1 LPESFKAPEEL
12 VAKFNEYAVRVAA
25 DESRKLSL
33 PSAPEAYKTELPA
46 DFKAPEGVKYEFK
59 ADDPLLAQARTIA
72 HELGI
77 PQEGFSKLLGLYA
90 GSQVASAQE
99 VTTARN
105 AEIAKLGA
113 TGPARVDA
121 VTTVFKGLL
130 GDADG
135 TLIASRMFTAR
146 DVEVMEKLVSRITSQ
161 GSASFKG
168 TGREA
173 PTPQGRVTD
182 EQYKAMSPAQRL
194 DYARKFDQSQFTNGR
209 AA

>member
-1 LPESFKAPEEL
+1 L
-12 VAKFNEYAVRVAA
+12 NEIIVRDAA
-25 DESRKLSL
+25 NQSKRLSL
-33 PSAPEAYKTELPA
+33 PEKADAYRVELPA

-59 ADDPLLAQARTIA
+59 ADDPLLAQARNIA

-90 GSQVASAQE
+90 GAQVASQQE

-121 VTTVFKGLL
+121 VATVFKGLL
-130 GDADG
+130 GDSDG
-135 TLIASRMFTAR
+135 QLLASRMFTAR

-173 PTPQGRVTD
+173 PQPAGRVSD
-182 EQYKAMSPAQRL
+182 EQYRAMTPAQRL
-194 DYARKFDQSQFTNGR
+194 DYARSFDQKQFTNGR